1 MGETTVM
8 VNTMTCTKHILVLAT
23 LAVVVA
29 LADHSVFELPESNNS
44 FEEAQP
50 EEVPELSLID
60 LEQGFGDTRDS
71 IKQFL
76 KKELTMENV
85 KPTNAMIMAVAQS
98 EEADKVKKKAAKSS
112 HKTKASSGSKMSSSD
127 KTIPVKTTPVKE
139 TSSLILSKGSYSS
152 SATKAQ
158 AKTPPA
164 KATTSTPKKKAL
176 PPNPAY
182 ETAEQVSKNKDAFSA
197 SEKKFKTIR
206 KSLKDAKEETQE
218 KIRAYMRSVISL
230 SMTKINKEFKAYA
243 KKAAGEVR
251 AATDFKKMKD
261 TVKAMETHMRKTA
274 KSMMIP
280 LKEAAAV
287 AKKNTE
293 SAFSAKV
300 VMTTMLQEGAAPD
313 DALKTKLKAY
323 FSKEQE
329 AKSKEKARLKAVR
342 QAASKR
348 LQVAGAIMA
357 VKIAQMSNSYS
368 ASVEWFIKQ
377 VRKAK
382 TLKAMKKISMLM
394 PKKMAKLA
402 SIFHKKLRNAVASIM
417 KAAKKRID
425 MRKQHA
431 ESERDKS
438 PLPDKDIAAWSKG
451 KLPRKL
457 KIASKKTGL
466 AKVKKTL
473 KKATTAQKI
482 LNKALKAKKD

>member
-1 MGETTVM
+1 
-8 VNTMTCTKHILVLAT
+8 MTCTKHILVLAT

-29 LADHSVFELPESNNS
+29 LADNSVFELPESNNS

-85 KPTNAMIMAVAQS
+85 KPTNAMIMAVAES
-98 EEADKVKKKAAKSS
+98 EEADKVKKEVAKSS
-112 HKTKASSGSKMSSSD
+112 HTTKASSGSKTSSSD
-127 KTIPVKTTPVKE
+127 KTIPVKTTPVKK

-152 SATKAQ
+152 TKAPAKTPP

-164 KATTSTPKKKAL
+164 KATTPTPKKKTL

-206 KSLKDAKEETQE
+206 KSLKDAKKDTRE

-243 KKAAGEVR
+243 KKAAGQVR

-261 TVKAMETHMRKTA
+261 TAKAMEIHMRKTA

-300 VMTTMLQEGAAPD
+300 VVLTTMLQEGAAPD

-342 QAASKR
+342 QVAAKR

-357 VKIAQMSNSYS
+357 IKIAQMSNSYS
-368 ASVEWFIKQ
+368 ASVEWLIKQ

-382 TLKAMKKISMLM
+382 TLKVMKKISMLM

-402 SIFHKKLRNAVASIM
+402 SIFHKKLRNAVAEIM

-425 MRKQHA
+425 MRTKHA

-451 KLPRKL
+451 KLPGKL
-457 KIASKKTGL
+457 KIASKKAGL
-466 AKVKKTL
+466 TKVKKTL
-473 KKATTAQKI
+473 KKATKAQKI

>member
-8 VNTMTCTKHILVLAT
+8 KHILVLAT

-29 LADHSVFELPESNNS
+29 LADNSVFELPESNNS

-98 EEADKVKKKAAKSS
+98 EEADKVKKEATKSS
-112 HKTKASSGSKMSSSD
+112 HTTKASSGSKTSSSD
-127 KTIPVKTTPVKE
+127 KTIPVKTSPVKK
-139 TSSLILSKGSYSS
+139 TSSLILSKSS
-152 SATKAQ
+152 FSSGATKAP
-158 AKTPPA
+158 AKT

-300 VMTTMLQEGAAPD
+300 VMTTMLQEVAAPD

-342 QAASKR
+342 QVATKR
-348 LQVAGAIMA
+348 LQVAGAIIA
-357 VKIAQMSNSYS
+357 VKIAQVSNSYS

-382 TLKAMKKISMLM
+382 TLKVMKKISMLM
-394 PKKMAKLA
+394 PKKMAVLA
-402 SIFHKKLRNAVASIM
+402 RIFDNKLRKGVSSIM
-417 KAAKKRID
+417 KAAKKRVV
-425 MRKQHA
+425 MRTQHA

-438 PLPDKDIAAWSKG
+438 PLPDKDIAAWIKGG
-451 KLPRKL
+451 KLPKL
-457 KIASKKTGL
+457 KIASKKSGL